1 MDRGGFRHGRPGQP
15 PGAALF
21 HDTWGAARP
30 LKKKKKNHLGREAVF
45 HYLSYNC
52 VGNWQISAPCS
63 CRRPCLLRRCRL
75 QLMCEKG
82 EGGRGGGAGAGEKF
96 TSGSPKGNGQG
107 GGRGDPL

>member
-1 MDRGGFRHGRPGQP
+1 MWAGAVLGTGDPGSRPGRHFFMTRGGRHDH
-15 PGAALF
+15 L
-21 HDTWGAARP
+21 
-30 LKKKKKNHLGREAVF
+30 KKNHLGREAVF

-82 EGGRGGGAGAGEKF
+82 EGGRGEGAGEKF